1 MKKTY
6 AHPLEDIFDIEN
18 DSTLS
23 PVQTINS
30 DLYDDDTLDVQKA
43 DSVIE
48 DGFDRQYDEIYDAA
62 LEAFKNQSEMCDSI
76 DPRFAARNAEV
87 AAQYL
92 KIALD
97 TVSTKTAKHLTNKKI
112 RGSKGQG
119 TVNGDVVTNNNIIV
133 ADRNELLRLMKA
145 ENK

>member
-1 MKKTY
+1 MKNTY
-6 AHPLEDIFDIEN
+6 AHPLEDIFDIES

-23 PVQTINS
+23 PVQAINNELYS
-30 DLYDDDTLDVQKA
+30 DDQTDVQKN
-43 DSVIE
+43 DGVIE
-48 DGFDRQYDEIYDAA
+48 DGFDRQYDEIYDMA
-62 LEAFKNQSEMCDSI
+62 LEAFKSQSEMSESI

-97 TVSTKTAKHLTNKKI
+97 TVSTKTAKHLTNKKL
-112 RGSKGQG
+112 RGSKGQP

-133 ADRNELLRLMKA
+133 ADRNELLRLMKS
-145 ENK
+145 EDK